1 MNVLVVCDSC
11 LYFDFGTSFVHAQAA
26 AYAALGHRVRVV
38 VPYAIGKK
46 DWDGS
51 RFSGSIHRWEQDGVE
66 IYAMRHLSIS
76 NYGKA
81 HFNLASALRVFH
93 RRLDK
98 LLEGFVPDVIHAHTL
113 GFDSEIGAWLKERL
127 EVPLVVT
134 THGSDTSAPFKQGR
148 FQMLKDYAD
157 KADLI
162 VAVSSALA
170 NKLQSCGTETPVSVV
185 LNGFRIQNRLEGMH
199 GRGCALL
206 QVGRLEEQKRPH
218 ITIRAFAQLQAKRP
232 ESVLTL
238 IGSGTH
244 RTSLEALCRE
254 LGVSENVRF
263 WGEVSNKKVLEAMA
277 EAGFFVMPSVD
288 EGFGIVYLEAMAS
301 GCIAIGTEGE
311 GIADLIVSSENGF
324 LVPPDCPEAIAEV
337 IEWCLDHP
345 EGAGAIAEKGCRD
358 VMSLTWEH
366 NAEQYIE
373 LFEKGVRR

>member
-218 ITIRAFAQLQAKRP
+218 ITIQAFAQLQAKRP

-263 WGEVSNKKVLEAMA
+263 WGEV
-277 EAGFFVMPSVD
+277 
-288 EGFGIVYLEAMAS
+288 
-301 GCIAIGTEGE
+301 
-311 GIADLIVSSENGF
+311 
-324 LVPPDCPEAIAEV
+324 
-337 IEWCLDHP
+337 
-345 EGAGAIAEKGCRD
+345 
-358 VMSLTWEH
+358 
-366 NAEQYIE
+366 
-373 LFEKGVRR
+373 